1 MPRQVFVGTF
11 GTRCFIGSALIR
23 EWRGNAREVH
33 ALEEEMATPRHAA
46 AMSPR
51 SLGLLLRKTEPDIAA
66 NGAVFLPPA

>member
-33 ALEEEMATPRHAA
+33 ALEEEVGNAA
-46 AMSPR
+46 GCCGHVSPK
-51 SLGLLLRKTEPDIAA
+51 LGLLLRETEPDITA
-66 NGAVFLPPA
+66 NGAAFLPPA